1 MGAVVHVSL
10 SWIEDIRKRL
20 LQIVHDV
27 HGVEIMTTNLQA
39 SDILLNNINSIN
51 QILNSLNKVVT
62 QPERY
67 A

>member
-1 MGAVVHVSL
+1 MSATVHVSL

-20 LQIVHDV
+20 SQIVHDI
-27 HGVEIMTTNLQA
+27 HGVEMMTTNLQA